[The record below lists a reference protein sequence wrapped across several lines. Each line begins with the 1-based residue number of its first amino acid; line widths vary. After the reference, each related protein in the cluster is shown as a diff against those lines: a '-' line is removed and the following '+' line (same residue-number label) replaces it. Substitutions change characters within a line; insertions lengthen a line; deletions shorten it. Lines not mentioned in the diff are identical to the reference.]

1 MKILKANMGNLWLIA
16 AIVLAIIGLFYSKD
30 FTQYLLF
37 CLIMS
42 ELETIKRKIKKKKN
56 KGEMK

>member
-1 MKILKANMGNLWLIA
+1 LKILKANMGNLWLIA

-42 ELETIKRKIKKKKN
+42 ELETIKRKIKEK
-56 KGEMK
+56 